1 MKRILSLALV
11 LVLALSLIPF
21 NSVYAAAKVNEIG
34 ATEILAKDNDGSLD
48 ASTGS
53 SVRIEAGCLSFDSK
67 DWAEFTI
74 SAPKDGAYNVTFF
87 TRRPAGTTIFNI
99 SVNGVEQGNVETTT
113 GIDWNTAVE
122 TDAQLTLSKGSN
134 TVRITNGGGTAL
146 YFYSMVIEYSVKPLP
161 SRISGWYRETYLPT
175 TIEAEDYDLG
185 QSGSYSVDGVNDG
198 KRYRKTDPVNIYDNG
213 VGGYYVDLAQT
224 EYAVYSFEVK
234 HSGPYTLH
242 LAPNAIGEGEIYF
255 DDAIEPV
262 EVMAAGDKESSFK
275 CVYFEEGI
283 HKMKVVS
290 SDKSFKYDYIRFS
303 QGGED
308 AVTIDELKVAE
319 PTATPAFEG
328 ETKEEHPIYKEL
340 WVAENGADE
349 SDGTKDSPFKTLER
363 ALSEIASLNDDMTGD
378 IIVNIM
384 EGSYHLK
391 ETLKITTEHSGKNGF
406 DVIFKGTNKDN
417 PPIVH
422 GGTKL
427 TNWSEYKDGIYKTT
441 VDGDVEY
448 LRNLYIDGQ
457 PAIRARSKYMYAL
470 KENWKTDGKKS
481 GGFVLDVTG
490 NNFPEISKPYELET
504 VWPLTWFAQRLLV
517 DDITRVDDE
526 TIIMHMKQPMFDVSQ
541 AQTTQNIAVMADKAC
556 FIENAIEFLDEPGEF
571 YYDKDTKT
579 VYYYPYKEQDLNTS
593 EVYAPTTEYL
603 VDINGNSIY
612 DLVTNI
618 TFDNID
624 FRYGAWNDTS
634 KEGFLGSQAT
644 HIIKGTKGHQTNH
657 TMPGQFMVNRAD
669 NINVLNSRFS
679 CMTAVAVLY
688 EDAVSNSTVNG
699 NAFWNLGATGV
710 IIDTFDHD
718 PHFNSDDSR
727 IPNMRQCEN
736 ITVSNNICRRVA
748 LDYYGCVG
756 IHAYYPKNIK
766 IYHNDISDVPYT
778 GMSVGWGWG
787 VEELKDW
794 NFDVSYNKVVGV
806 NKYLSDGANLYTL
819 GETTGS
825 IISYNYFADNG
836 DYRGGVY
843 NDSGSRN
850 IDIFKNVFED
860 VGRWWFQGSYY
871 TKNIKAYDNFS
882 ERVTITDRTDTNNT
896 HQNEIMSN
904 GHTLLPDGVV
914 DGEAL
919 EIKNAAGLEPEYYY
933 LFDIISFPEWMA
945 NPATNVPRL
954 DYDTSRLN
962 WYQAEDFMLG
972 GEGVGYHKITPAIS
986 SAYRPNEGVDL
997 YKDFTSMTTDYVV
1010 STNFDTEWWA
1020 YQVEV
1025 PNDGE
1030 YNIAIRAAQAGWGSA
1045 CDVYVDGELVTKKA
1059 ELVDPG
1065 NHWIFKNT
1073 NVATVN
1079 LTKGVH
1085 IVKIVINGGS
1095 FYFDALAVTPS
1106 DIPLVAEPN
1115 TIDEGKIISQEELTA
1130 KKVTPYLNNKVEFT
1144 DMKNHWAKKDVEL
1157 LANGNI
1163 IYGIGDNLFAP
1174 DSELTKKQATLLT
1187 LRSLKIIYSDETE
1200 ADWLNLAV
1208 KNGILKNTENLDG
1221 KISRE
1226 QFAEIL
1232 AGAVVYKKGALKVD
1246 ILKASFDDFE
1256 SVSSYYKTSV
1266 LGVAGVG
1273 LMTGDDQGLFSPK
1286 KTLTR
1291 AEAARTMKRLIYLN

>member
-1 MKRILSLALV
+1 LKRILSVALILIFV
-11 LVLALSLIPF
+11 LSCLPL
-21 NSVYAAAKVNEIG
+21 NMVYGAAKVYETG
-34 ATEILAKDNDGSLD
+34 VTEILAKDNDGSYD

-53 SVRIEAGCLSFDSK
+53 AVRIEASCLSFDSN
-67 DWAEFTI
+67 DWAEFII
-74 SAPKDGAYNVTFF
+74 SAPVEGDYNVTFV
-87 TRRPAGTTIFNI
+87 TRRPAGTTLFKIV
-99 SVNGVEQGNVETTT
+99 VNNQEQSTIETTT
-113 GIDWNTAVE
+113 GIDWNTPVE
-122 TDAQLTLSKGSN
+122 TDAVVKLKKGSN
-134 TVRITNGGGTAL
+134 VVRIVNAGGTAL
-146 YFYSMVIEYSVKPLP
+146 YFYSLALENADKPAP
-161 SRISGWYRETYLPT
+161 SRTSGSYKQAYLPT
-175 TIEAEDYDLG
+175 TIEAENYDLG
-185 QSGSYSVDGVNDG
+185 LEGSYSIDGINNG
-198 KRYRKTDPVNIYDNG
+198 RRYRKDEAVNIYDNG
-213 VGGYYVDLAQT
+213 VGGYYVDLQNG
-224 EYAVYSFEVK
+224 EYAKYTFEVTY
-234 HSGPYTLH
+234 SGPYTIFLS
-242 LAPNAIGEGEIYF
+242 PNAIGEGEIYI
-255 DDAIEPV
+255 DDAIIPIDVHQTGAEEIAFV
-262 EVMAAGDKESSFK
+262 CIDLLAGNHT
-275 CVYFEEGI
+275 I
-283 HKMKVVS
+283 KVLATGNN
-290 SDKSFKYDYIRFS
+290 FMYDYIRFA
-303 QGGED
+303 QGGEN
-308 AVTIDELKVAE
+308 AISLDELKKVEETQA
-319 PTATPAFEG
+319 PTE
-328 ETKEEHPIYKEL
+328 EVEEKEHPIYKEL
-340 WVAENGADE
+340 YVSENGADTNN
-349 SDGTKDSPFKTLER
+349 GQKDSPFKSLER
-363 ALSEIASLNDDMTGD
+363 ALEEIASLNDDMTGD
-378 IIVNIM
+378 IIVNI
-384 EGSYHLK
+384 ESGSYHLK
-391 ETLKITTEHSGKNGF
+391 ETLNITTEHSGKNGF
-406 DVIFKGTNKDN
+406 DVIFRGVSKEN
-417 PPIVH
+417 PPIIH

-427 TNWSEYKDGIYKTT
+427 TDWTEYRDGIYKTT
-441 VDGDVEY
+441 VDGNVEY

-470 KENWKTDGKKS
+470 KENWKTDGKKN
-481 GGFVLDVTG
+481 GGFILDVTG

-517 DDITRVDDE
+517 EDITRVDDE
-526 TIIMHMKQPMFDVSQ
+526 TIIMHMKQPMFDLSQ

-579 VYYYPYKEQDLNTS
+579 VYYYPYKEQNLNVAD
-593 EVYAPTTEYL
+593 VYAPTTEHL
-603 VDINGNSIY
+603 INVNGNSID

-644 HIIKGTKGHQTNH
+644 HIIKGQKDKQTNH
-657 TMPGQFMVNRAD
+657 TMPGQLMVNRAD
-669 NINVLNSRFS
+669 NVNVLNSRFS
-679 CMTAVAVLY
+679 CMTAVAVLM
-688 EDAVSNSTVNG
+688 EDAVSNSKVDG
-699 NAFWNLGATGV
+699 NAFWNLGGTGV
-710 IIDTFDHD
+710 VIDTFDHD

-727 IPNMRQCEN
+727 IPSMRQCEN

-787 VEELKDW
+787 VEELRDW

-871 TKNIKAYDNFS
+871 TRNIKAYDNFS

-914 DGEAL
+914 GGEAL
-919 EIKNAAGLEPEYYY
+919 DIKNAAGLEPEYHY

-954 DYDTSRLN
+954 DFDTSRLN

-997 YKDFTSMTTDYVV
+997 YKDYTSMTTDYVV

-1020 YQVEV
+1020 YQIEV
-1025 PNDGE
+1025 PEDGE
-1030 YNIAIRAAQAGWGSA
+1030 YNIAIRASQANWGSA
-1045 CDVYVDGELVTKKA
+1045 CDVYVDGELIAKKA
-1059 ELVDPG
+1059 ELIDPQ
-1065 NHWIFKNT
+1065 NYWIFKNT
-1073 NVATVN
+1073 NVATAN

-1085 IVKIVINGGS
+1085 ILKIVINGGS
-1095 FYFDALAVTPS
+1095 FFFDAVAVTPS

-1115 TIDEGKIISQEELTA
+1115 TIDEGKIVSQEELTA
-1130 KKVTPYLNNKVEFT
+1130 KKVTPYLNKGANFD
-1144 DMKNHWAKKDVEL
+1144 DMTNHWAKKDVEL
-1157 LANGNI
+1157 LANGGI
-1163 IYGIGDNLFAP
+1163 INGIGDNLFAP
-1174 DSELTKKQATLLT
+1174 DTTLTKRQATLLT
-1187 LRSLKIIYSDETE
+1187 LRALKIIYSDETE

-1208 KNGILKNTENLDG
+1208 KNNILKNTDNLDDG
-1221 KISRE
+1221 ISRE

-1232 AGAVVYKKGALKVD
+1232 AGAIVYKKGECKVD
-1246 ILKASFDDFE
+1246 ITKASFDDFDK
-1256 SVSSYYKTSV
+1256 VSSYYKTSV
-1266 LGVAGVG
+1266 LAASGSG
-1273 LMTGDDQGLFSPK
+1273 LMTGDDEGLFNPQ

-1291 AEAARTMKRLIYLN
+1291 AEAAKTMKRLIYMN